1 MAASTAAAE
10 PQLTIRLTPYLAEGM
25 LRPMGQLSLFGITA
39 RHWTVSEI
47 NRHVRQVL
55 EMDIELRDV
64 WVEGELS
71 NLSRPSSG
79 HIYFTLKDSQASLRC
94 IMWRSEAAQL
104 ERMPRAGEA
113 VEVHGHVGVYEA
125 GGQYQLYADSLRPA
139 GEGRLYQAFLM
150 LKDRLEKEGLF
161 DPERKRPLPEFP
173 KRIGVVTS
181 PTGAALRDVVHVL
194 RRRFPLVEV
203 VLAST
208 PVQGDEAPAGIVSA
222 IEAVNRYAR
231 PDVILV
237 VRGGGSIEDLWAF
250 NDEEVARAI
259 ADSAAPVVSG
269 IGHETD
275 FVIADF
281 VADRRAPT
289 PSAAAEIAT
298 PDQRDLS
305 LDVKNS
311 RNALTGAFRELLGE
325 ELWALEQQ
333 RASLQRFSPHAQV
346 VNARQ
351 KVDDLLRRSLGAVRH
366 NLALRRAGLGGLTQ
380 TLAAVGPPAVLAR
393 GYAVVTLATDGTVV
407 RRVDQVSPG
416 DLIDARVSDGSFTAE
431 VGSGENTA
439 VSTRED

>member
-1 MAASTAAAE
+1 
-10 PQLTIRLTPYLAEGM
+10 M
-25 LRPMGQLSLFGITA
+25 LRPMNQLSLFGIAA
-39 RHWTVSEI
+39 RRWSVSEL

-55 EMDIELRDV
+55 EMDIALRDV

-79 HIYFTLKDSQASLRC
+79 HIYFTLKDSEASLRC
-94 IMWRSEAAQL
+94 VMWRSDAAHLQRL
-104 ERMPRAGEA
+104 PRDGEA

-161 DPERKRPLPEFP
+161 DPERKRPLPPFP

-203 VLAST
+203 VLAPT
-208 PVQGDEAPAGIVSA
+208 PVQGDEAPVGVISA
-222 IEAVNRYAR
+222 IETVNRHAH

-250 NDEEVARAI
+250 NDEGVARAI
-259 ADSAAPVVSG
+259 AASAAPVISG

-298 PDQRDLS
+298 PDQRDL
-305 LDVKNS
+305 LIEVK
-311 RNALTGAFRELLGE
+311 GARSAITSAFEGLLGE
-325 ELWALEQQ
+325 GRRALEQAQ
-333 RASLQRFSPHAQV
+333 LNLHRFSPHSQV

-351 KVDDLLRRSLGAVRH
+351 KVDDLLRRSLSALRH
-366 NLALRRAGLGGLTQ
+366 DLALRRTGISGLAQ

-393 GYAVVTLATDGTVV
+393 GYAVVTQAFDKSVV

-416 DLIDARVSDGSFTAE
+416 DRIDVRVSDGTFAAD
-431 VGSGENTA
+431 VGVSKGGTTSTGEG
-439 VSTRED
+439 

>member
-1 MAASTAAAE
+1 
-10 PQLTIRLTPYLAEGM
+10 M
-25 LRPMGQLSLFGITA
+25 LPPMNQPSLFGVA
-39 RHWTVSEI
+39 AKRWSVSEL

-55 EMDIELRDV
+55 EMDVALRDV

-79 HIYFTLKDSQASLRC
+79 HIYFTLKDSEASLRC
-94 IMWRSEAAQL
+94 VMWRSDAAHLRQL
-104 ERMPRAGEA
+104 PRDGEA

-125 GGQYQLYADSLRPA
+125 GGQYQLYADALRPA
-139 GEGRLYQAFLM
+139 GEGRLYQAFLV

-161 DPERKRPLPEFP
+161 DPERKRPLPPFP
-173 KRIGVVTS
+173 KHIGVVTS

-203 VLAST
+203 VLAPT
-208 PVQGDEAPAGIVSA
+208 PVQGDEAPAGVIRA
-222 IEAVNRYAR
+222 IENLNRHVH

-250 NDEEVARAI
+250 NDEGVARAI
-259 ADSAAPVVSG
+259 AASAAPVISG

-298 PDQRDLS
+298 PDQRDLLIEVRS
-305 LDVKNS
+305 AQS
-311 RNALTGAFRELLGE
+311 ALKSAFEGLLGE
-325 ELWALEQQ
+325 SRWALEQAQ
-333 RASLQRFSPHAQV
+333 SNLRRFSPQAQV

-351 KVDDLLRRSLGAVRH
+351 RVDDLLHRSLSAVRH
-366 NLALRRAGLGGLTQ
+366 DLALRRTKISGLAQ

-393 GYAVVTLATDGTVV
+393 GYAVVTQAYDKSVV
-407 RRVDQVSPG
+407 RRVGQVSPG
-416 DLIDARVSDGSFTAE
+416 DRIDVRVSDGTFTAD
-431 VGSGENTA
+431 VGGARGETTPA
-439 VSTRED
+439 GEG

>member
-1 MAASTAAAE
+1 MN
-10 PQLTIRLTPYLAEGM
+10 
-25 LRPMGQLSLFGITA
+25 QLSLFGVA
-39 RHWTVSEI
+39 VRRWTVSEL

-64 WVEGELS
+64 WVEGEVS

-79 HIYFTLKDSQASLRC
+79 HLYFTLKDAQASLRC
-94 IMWRSEAAQL
+94 VMWRSEAAQL
-104 ERMPRAGEA
+104 QRIPRDGEA
-113 VEVHGHVGVYEA
+113 VEAHGHVGVYEA

-150 LKDRLEKEGLF
+150 LKERLEKDGLF
-161 DPERKRPLPEFP
+161 DPERKRSLPPFP

-203 VLAST
+203 VLAPT
-208 PVQGDEAPAGIVSA
+208 PVQGDDAAPGVMAA
-222 IEAVNRYAR
+222 IEMLNDYAR

-250 NDEEVARAI
+250 NDEGVARAI
-259 ADSAAPVVSG
+259 VNSAAPVISG

-298 PDQRDLS
+298 PDQRDLL
-305 LDVKNS
+305 LDV
-311 RNALTGAFRELLGE
+311 RNANV
-325 ELWALEQQ
+325 ALNGSFQGLVDETRRSLE
-333 RASLQRFSPHAQV
+333 RAHSTLHRFSPQAQV

-351 KVDDLLRRSLGAVRH
+351 KVDDLQRRSLA
-366 NLALRRAGLGGLTQ
+366 ALRHDLAIRRTGIGGLAQ

-393 GYAVVTLATDGTVV
+393 GYAVVTRGADGRVV
-407 RRVDQVSPG
+407 RRTDQVGPG
-416 DLIDARVSDGSFTAE
+416 DRIGVRVSNGSFEAE
-431 VGSGENTA
+431 VGGRADTSP
-439 VSTRED
+439 STSEG

>member
-1 MAASTAAAE
+1 
-10 PQLTIRLTPYLAEGM
+10 M
-25 LRPMGQLSLFGITA
+25 LRPMSQLSLFGITA
-39 RHWTVSEI
+39 RRWTVSEL

-64 WVEGELS
+64 WVEGEVS

-79 HIYFTLKDSQASLRC
+79 HLYFTLKDAQASLRC
-94 IMWRSEAAQL
+94 VMWRSETAHL
-104 ERMPRAGEA
+104 ERLPRDGEA
-113 VEVHGHVGVYEA
+113 VEVHGNVGVYEA

-161 DPERKRPLPEFP
+161 DPERKRPLPPFP
-173 KRIGVVTS
+173 KRIGLVTS

-194 RRRFPLVEV
+194 RRRFPLAEV
-203 VLAST
+203 VLAPT
-208 PVQGDEAPAGIVSA
+208 PVQGDEAAPGVISA
-222 IEAVNRYAR
+222 IEAVNRYSR

-250 NDEEVARAI
+250 NDEGVARAI
-259 ADSAAPVVSG
+259 ADSAAPVISG

-305 LDVKNS
+305 LDV
-311 RNALTGAFRELLGE
+311 RNAQGALTGAFRELLGE
-325 ELWALEQQ
+325 SRRELGQAQSNL
-333 RASLQRFSPHAQV
+333 RRFSPHTQV

-351 KVDDLLRRSLGAVRH
+351 KVDDLLRRSLAAVRH
-366 NLALRRAGLGGLTQ
+366 DLALRRTGISGLTQ

-393 GYAVVTLATDGTVV
+393 GYAVVTHATDGSVV
-407 RRVDQVSPG
+407 RRTDQVGSG
-416 DLIDARVSDGSFTAE
+416 DRIDVRVSDGSFAAE
-431 VGSGENTA
+431 VGNAKDTA
-439 VSTRED
+439 ASTQEG